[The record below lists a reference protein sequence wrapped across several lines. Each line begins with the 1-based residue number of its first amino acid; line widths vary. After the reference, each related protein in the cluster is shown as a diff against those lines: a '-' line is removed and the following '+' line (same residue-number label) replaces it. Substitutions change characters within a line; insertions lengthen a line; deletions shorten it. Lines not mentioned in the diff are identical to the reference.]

1 MTRNELQQLLDR
13 IGRIDVAIIGDF
25 CLDAYWFLDPSRA
38 EPSLETGLVTRP
50 VARQQYSLGGAGN
63 VAMNLTSLGVRTVH
77 AFGVTGDDPFGP
89 HMVRLL
95 RGGGIRTDGM
105 LLQRDG
111 WSTHVYAKPHMGD
124 QEQNRI
130 DFGDANAL
138 DDETADQ
145 LVASLASVLPAL
157 HAVIINEQ
165 VRSGIH
171 ASARFRERL
180 SALIG
185 ASPSAL
191 FILDSRHMADAYEG
205 VIHKLN
211 DHEALR
217 ICGRERDRNAHIP
230 EGLAIE
236 AAEELHRRWS
246 RTVFLTRGN
255 RGCLIADGAG
265 VQSVPG
271 LHIVRRVDPVGAGD
285 SMLAGIA
292 AALGA
297 GYDGLRAA
305 TLGNFAA
312 GVTVQ
317 KLFITGTASPQEIM
331 AIGAEPEYVY
341 RPDLAD
347 DPRQARQMPESDIE
361 IVTELPEGRTFKNVI
376 FDHDGTLSV
385 LRQGWESIMEP
396 TMVRAIFGNR
406 HATAEPD
413 LLARVTGRVREY
425 IDKTTGIQTITQMEG
440 LSQMVKEF
448 CLVPE
453 REILDAR
460 GYKALYDAQLDGLVE
475 DRLQKLRRGELSR
488 EDFAIK
494 GAHAILEALSAAG
507 MTLYLA
513 SGSDQDDVRREA
525 EALGYARLFTGGIHG
540 SIGVPELD
548 AKRIV
553 LERILR
559 EVGSGAGL
567 LVFGDGPV
575 EIRETHKA
583 GGYAVGIASD
593 EVRRFGRNL
602 SKRSRLIRAG
612 ADLVI
617 PDFSQIHLLLPFL
630 GITRRSTG
638 P

>member
-1 MTRNELQQLLDR
+1 MTPLELTNLLEKISR
-13 IGRIDVAIIGDF
+13 ISVAIIGDF

-50 VARQQYSLGGAGN
+50 VARQRYSLGGAGN
-63 VAMNLTSLGVRTVH
+63 VAVNLTSLGVRTVH

-89 HMVRLL
+89 HMLSLL
-95 RGGGIRTDGM
+95 ERSGIRTGGV
-105 LLQRDG
+105 LLQESG

-124 QEQNRI
+124 EEQNRI
-130 DFGDANAL
+130 DFGDANTLSDA
-138 DDETADQ
+138 TADR
-145 LVASLASVLPAL
+145 LMASLAATLPGVD
-157 HAVIINEQ
+157 AVIINEQ

-171 ASARFRERL
+171 ASPRFRENL
-180 SALIG
+180 SALI
-185 ASPSAL
+185 SEHPSKL
-191 FILDSRHMADAYEG
+191 FVLDSRHMADAYAG

-217 ICGRERDRNAHIP
+217 ICGRSVEKGSPIP
-230 EGLAIE
+230 EAVAVE
-236 AAEELHRRWS
+236 AARELFRRWS

-255 RGCLIADGAG
+255 RGCLVADAIGIE
-265 VQSVPG
+265 SVPG

-292 AALGA
+292 ASLGA
-297 GYDGLRAA
+297 GADGLSAA

-317 KLFITGTASPQEIM
+317 KLFVTGTASPEEIL
-331 AIGAEPEYVY
+331 AIGSEPEYVY

-347 DPRQARQMPESDIE
+347 DARGARRLPESDIE
-361 IVTELPEGRTFKNVI
+361 IVTDLPEHRRFQNVI

-396 TMVRAIFGNR
+396 TMLRAILGDR
-406 HATAEPD
+406 MRTAEPP
-413 LLARVTGRVREY
+413 LLARVTERIREF

-453 REILDAR
+453 REILDAA
-460 GYKALYDAQLDGLVE
+460 GYKALYDAELDGLVE
-475 DRLQKLRRGELSR
+475 DRLHKLRRGELSR

-494 GAHAILEALSAAG
+494 GAHAVLEALAGAG

-525 EALGYARLFTGGIHG
+525 EALGYAHLFTGGIHG

-559 EVGSGAGL
+559 EVGSGINL

-593 EVRRFGRNL
+593 EVRRFGQNP

-617 PDFSQIHLLLPFL
+617 PDFSQLQKLLAAL
-630 GITRRSTG
+630 GIARGTASR
-638 P
+638 